1 MITCEEEINEILKKI
16 LDNSNN
22 NSKNLISPYG
32 SNGKKYL
39 YLYRLK
45 KLNGG
50 N

>member
-1 MITCEEEINEILKKI
+1 MITCEEEIDEILKKV
-16 LDNSNN
+16 LRNSDN

-32 SNGKKYL
+32 SNGKRYL

-45 KLNGG
+45 KFNGG